1 MMTNMSQKQTGQTG
15 EEMAAR
21 LLVSSQYEIIARNYR
36 WAQGEIDL
44 IARKDDVLVFVEV
57 KTATT
62 PNFGTPESWVDA
74 RKQAQIGKAAMHYL
88 QENQIDDL
96 DCRFDVIA
104 VTQESGRW
112 NVEHFENAFWLDSEE
127 ES

>member
-1 MMTNMSQKQTGQTG
+1 MTSSTQKQTGQTG
-15 EEMAAR
+15 EDIAAQF
-21 LLVSSQYEIIARNYR
+21 LVSRDYEIVERNYR
-36 WAQGEIDL
+36 WRQGEIDL
-44 IARKDDVLVFVEV
+44 IARKDQVLVFVEV

-62 PNFGTPESWVDA
+62 INFGAPESWVDD

-88 QENQIDDL
+88 QQNEVEDV

-112 NVEHFENAFWLDSEE
+112 HVEHFESAFWLDSEE
-127 ES
+127 EA